1 LSGILKGKNL
11 NKHCCTR
18 ELGNMI
24 HPDVHSIT
32 VHRTSS
38 DLVTAAT
45 GGGLYRSADG
55 GRNWKNIFI
64 ARKELGR

>member
-1 LSGILKGKNL
+1 MLSANMCLLIILTNPDM
-11 NKHCCTR
+11 NR
-18 ELGNMI
+18 ELGTTI

-55 GRNWKNIFI
+55 G
-64 ARKELGR
+64 